1 VRCHQW
7 VSEFALCGYQSAG
20 LVEVTFSWALQTHR
34 MSDEERHYAWVADG
48 ENDYR
53 PVVVVRRIAYAIVV
67 AVRIPDR
74 HFSARLVEDSHSSA
88 AAE

>member
-1 VRCHQW
+1 
-7 VSEFALCGYQSAG
+7 
-20 LVEVTFSWALQTHR
+20 